1 MDKQIQL
8 DRKFK
13 ITDNTMTKTEKRLNR
28 QEMQV
33 FKFIGKEDAIRN
45 LSFTPIAPRS
55 TLISPKKLRNE
66 DNLKRDLRLIYN
78 SNRIPTFKPS

>member
-1 MDKQIQL
+1 
-8 DRKFK
+8 
-13 ITDNTMTKTEKRLNR
+13 MTKTEKRLNR

-33 FKFIGKEDAIRN
+33 FKSIEKEDAIRN

-66 DNLKRDLRLIYN
+66 DNL
-78 SNRIPTFKPS
+78 